1 MAGKSLNRLSLEPLP
16 PPEPE
21 LAEALRRAALTMEAQ
36 AFDPAT
42 GLLDYAR
49 LAGSASLQAYRQQ
62 ARALWAFDPSVLETP
77 SQRLAFWINL
87 YNALMVDAVIS
98 FEVKRTVR
106 EIPGIFWRAA
116 YGVGGRRYSL
126 DDIEHGI
133 LRSNAGHPAIPGA
146 RFSAADPRQRFVLPC
161 LEPRIHYALNCASR
175 SCPPSPSTRLKT
187 SKGNSTWRR
196 APSCGGAGLASGLTV
211 RWSFHGSS
219 SGMRPISADISWGL
233 DHAGR

>member
-1 MAGKSLNRLSLEPLP
+1 MGLSPIVEALQRRLLRVDGGGVLNRLSLEPLP

-62 ARALWAFDPSVLETP
+62 ERALWAFDPSVLETP

-98 FEVKRTVR
+98 FEVRRTVR

-116 YGVGGRRYSL
+116 YSVGGAVTHWTTSSMAFCDR
-126 DDIEHGI
+126 
-133 LRSNAGHPAIPGA
+133 IPVT
-146 RFSAADPRQRFVLPC
+146 QRF
-161 LEPRIHYALNCASR
+161 
-175 SCPPSPSTRLKT
+175 
-187 SKGNSTWRR
+187 
-196 APSCGGAGLASGLTV
+196 LASASLWPTRG
-211 RWSFHGSS
+211 GS
-219 SGMRPISADISWGL
+219 
-233 DHAGR
+233 